1 MSAEKSRVAT
11 RGRAPFRPGGTL
23 ILVLGAVY
31 ALVPVAWVFVAA
43 SKSPGELFS
52 TFTFAPGTGLLDN
65 LQDLFDYQNG
75 QFWYWVGNSALYAGV
90 GGVLSTLVS
99 AMAGYALAKY
109 RFVMRGPVFY
119 AFLVGILIP
128 GITLAVP
135 QYLLMSNLG
144 LAGSHLS
151 VLLPVIIN
159 PFGVYLAYVF
169 AQGAVSAE
177 ILEAARLDGA
187 SELKIFRTISMPLM
201 FPGLITVFL
210 LTFVGIWNNFLLP
223 FIMLSNQ
230 NYYPLTLGLYTLLS
244 RGSGEPA
251 LYTLAITGAAL
262 SVIPLIALV
271 MFLQRFWR
279 VDLVSGVIKG

>member
-1 MSAEKSRVAT
+1 MSDVKTRIAS
-11 RGRAPFRPGGTL
+11 RGRAPFRPTGTI

-31 ALVPVAWVFVAA
+31 CLVPVAWVFIAA
-43 SKSPGELFS
+43 SKSPMELFS
-52 TFTFAPGTGLLDN
+52 TFTFAPGTGLGSN
-65 LQDLFDYQNG
+65 IEALFDYQGG

-109 RFVMRGPVFY
+109 QFRLKGPIFY
-119 AFLVGILIP
+119 AFLVGILVP

-144 LAGSHLS
+144 IAGTHWS
-151 VLLPVIIN
+151 VLLPTIIN
-159 PFGVYLAYVF
+159 PFGIYLSYVF
-169 AQGAVSAE
+169 AQSAVPFE
-177 ILEAARLDGA
+177 TMEAARLDGA
-187 SELKIFRTISMPLM
+187 SEFTIFRSIALPLM
-201 FPGLITVFL
+201 VPGLITVFL

-230 NYYPLTLGLYTLLS
+230 DYYPLTLGLYTLLS

-251 LYTLAITGAAL
+251 LYSLAITGAAL

-271 MFLQRFWR
+271 MVLQRFWR
-279 VDLVSGVIKG
+279 VDLVSGAVKG